1 MNMNFAKLPL
11 TLATAKKLGID
22 EKTLMLWLS
31 VCDVDL
37 PDKDY
42 AIFIYQ
48 CVRTGLDP
56 VVRQIYMVRR
66 VDQRRG
72 GVRGT
77 VQTSIDGYRL
87 IADRTGKYAGSDDPV
102 FDEGLTQF
110 EFLKTGRE
118 HPSTASISVY
128 KLLDNGHIARFSATA
143 AWEAYYPGDEKG
155 KMWKKMPMLMLGK
168 CAEALALRKA
178 FPSQLSGLYIT
189 EEMMQASEADETNE
203 VLANLLNMR
212 NEKAVEVLN
221 KMSKLGIK
229 PDDPIVLQVL
239 GTSIENVEDTE
250 EGTGKLRKL
259 WTLLRQHEK
268 GAPWGPE
275 ILTTKA

>member
-1 MNMNFAKLPL
+1 
-11 TLATAKKLGID
+11 LATAKKLGID

-128 KLLDNGHIARFSATA
+128 KLLDNGHIAKFSATA

-189 EEMMQASEADETNE
+189 EEMMQAPEVDETNE
-203 VLANLLNMR
+203 ILGNLLNMR

-221 KMSKLGIK
+221 KMAKLGIK
-229 PDDPIVLQVL
+229 PDDPVVLQVL
-239 GTSIENVEDTE
+239 ETSIENVEDTE
-250 EGTGKLRKL
+250 EGTEKLRKL

-268 GAPWGPE
+268 GVPWGPE